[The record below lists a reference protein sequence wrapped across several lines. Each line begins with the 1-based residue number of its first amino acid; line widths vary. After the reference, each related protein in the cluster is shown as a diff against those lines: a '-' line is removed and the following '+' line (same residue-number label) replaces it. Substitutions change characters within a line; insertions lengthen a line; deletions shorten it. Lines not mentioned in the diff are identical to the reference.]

1 MRNDHRTVRTSAA
14 APRPLLA
21 LVLAVCL
28 LVSALPTA
36 WASSVGSGPSSL
48 TRSTAPTYVK
58 LSRSVLI
65 FQGDTY
71 GSGVSLTLPAG
82 TVCQLYS
89 ENYYTASDGLQYYS
103 LYYLNTRYNVLRTDI
118 QGDIMTAAETETYI
132 TGTLW
137 KQTAYST
144 LRERD
149 GLVGDIRV
157 HAVQLA
163 LSRLGYYSGAL
174 DGDYGEKTNEA
185 MKQFQRKN
193 GLDPDGSAG
202 PLSQPVLFA
211 LASGST
217 VPGTGG
223 SSGGGSSSSGSGSGG
238 SSGSGSTSNGST
250 APSSGTLKTTASV
263 NLRKSASTSS
273 ARLAVVPKGVNLS
286 YTETYVRSGV
296 TWFKVRYNSLTGWL
310 MGTFVS
316 AAGNASSPAIGTVTI
331 TMPGTR
337 VRDAADGNKTGTV
350 LAKGT
355 VVDLLAQPT
364 SAGGYTW
371 YNIRT
376 SSGLVGFVRGDCASA
391 SIGGGSGSGSGGSSG
406 VVPSSDKTFVRLP
419 SNTLRFT
426 TETMPSSGGITVAAG
441 TVLQMVNTTTYNVGG
456 VEYCTLYYNNQRF
469 NAVYSDVKSGILSS
483 DQLAAYVKTLW
494 SSALGSSL
502 KRELGL
508 VGDVRVYALQVA
520 LSSLGYYT
528 GNLDGTYGSGTESA
542 VRNYQRKAKISVD
555 GDCGVETWSVLTAQV
570 LGSGGSGGSGGS
582 DGGSGG
588 GSITVTD
595 FGTVNRVVKASWDW
609 DNAGIDLFPKGS
621 YATVMD
627 VATGKV
633 FRIYR
638 WSGSR
643 HADCVPATAADTKV
657 MCDIVGF
664 PYNSNHPNSSQ
675 LAQIK
680 ADGDSDVV
688 NYTWPDFKNKFGGA
702 TNIGSA
708 WDRRAALL
716 NVNGTVYPVS
726 IYGFPHGFNGTDSF
740 SKSRFSN
747 GQYFYA
753 VNNYYGMM
761 CVHFVGSTTHGGTSP
776 DSKHQAAINTAYDY
790 AKKLWPTL
798 VR

>member
-1 MRNDHRTVRTSAA
+1 MRNDHQTVRTSAA

-71 GSGVSLTLPAG
+71 GNGASLTLPAG

-89 ENYYTASDGLQYYS
+89 ENYYTASDGLQYHS

-118 QGDIMTAAETETYI
+118 QGDIMTAAEVETYI

-137 KQTAYST
+137 KQTTYST

-163 LSRLGYYSGAL
+163 LSRLGYYTGAL

-223 SSGGGSSSSGSGSGG
+223 SSGGGSSSSGG

-355 VVDLLAQPT
+355 VVDLNRLKNLPPEQQVIVTTGSQGEEMSALYRMAFSTHKQIDVGPTDKVIISASAIPGNEVTVGRVINELFRKGVDVVYDKADMLHVSGHACQEELKIIHALTKPRFFIPLHGEQRMLQIHKRVAESMGMNPNNIVVADNGSVIEITGKHIKCETSVPAGEVFVDGSGVGEVGAVVLNDRRLLAEDGMVVVVLPM
-364 SAGGYTW
+364 
-371 YNIRT
+371 
-376 SSGLVGFVRGDCASA
+376 SSHDHQLLCPPEIVTRGFV
-391 SIGGGSGSGSGGSSG
+391 
-406 VVPSSDKTFVRLP
+406 
-419 SNTLRFT
+419 
-426 TETMPSSGGITVAAG
+426 
-441 TVLQMVNTTTYNVGG
+441 
-456 VEYCTLYYNNQRF
+456 
-469 NAVYSDVKSGILSS
+469 
-483 DQLAAYVKTLW
+483 YVKESEELLHQLRDVAQKTVDAM
-494 SSALGSSL
+494 SAR
-502 KRELGL
+502 KRRDDGE
-508 VGDVRVYALQVA
+508 VSRAVR
-520 LSSLGYYT
+520 
-528 GNLDGTYGSGTESA
+528 SA
-542 VRNYQRKAKISVD
+542 VSSYLYKHTKRSPMVIPM
-555 GDCGVETWSVLTAQV
+555 
-570 LGSGGSGGSGGS
+570 
-582 DGGSGG
+582 
-588 GSITVTD
+588 VT
-595 FGTVNRVVKASWDW
+595 
-609 DNAGIDLFPKGS
+609 
-621 YATVMD
+621 
-627 VATGKV
+627 
-633 FRIYR
+633 
-638 WSGSR
+638 
-643 HADCVPATAADTKV
+643 
-657 MCDIVGF
+657 
-664 PYNSNHPNSSQ
+664 
-675 LAQIK
+675 
-680 ADGDSDVV
+680 
-688 NYTWPDFKNKFGGA
+688 
-702 TNIGSA
+702 
-708 WDRRAALL
+708 
-716 NVNGTVYPVS
+716 
-726 IYGFPHGFNGTDSF
+726 
-740 SKSRFSN
+740 
-747 GQYFYA
+747 
-753 VNNYYGMM
+753 
-761 CVHFVGSTTHGGTSP
+761 
-776 DSKHQAAINTAYDY
+776 
-790 AKKLWPTL
+790 KL
-798 VR
+798 

>member
-1 MRNDHRTVRTSAA
+1 M
-14 APRPLLA
+14 
-21 LVLAVCL
+21 
-28 LVSALPTA
+28 
-36 WASSVGSGPSSL
+36 
-48 TRSTAPTYVK
+48 
-58 LSRSVLI
+58 
-65 FQGDTY
+65 
-71 GSGVSLTLPAG
+71 
-82 TVCQLYS
+82 CQLYS
-89 ENYYTASDGLQYYS
+89 ENYYTASDGLQYHS

-163 LSRLGYYSGAL
+163 LSRLGYYTGAL

-223 SSGGGSSSSGSGSGG
+223 SSGGGSSSSGG

-296 TWFKVRYNSLTGWL
+296 TWFKVRYSSLTGWL

-419 SNTLRFT
+419 SNTLLFT

-469 NAVYSDVKSGILSS
+469 NAVYSDVKSGGILRS
-483 DQLAAYVKTLW
+483 DPAGRLCVKDPLVQRIG
-494 SSALGSSL
+494 LLL
-502 KRELGL
+502 KAELGL
-508 VGDVRVYALQVA
+508 VGDISVYALQVA

-595 FGTVNRVVKASWDW
+595 FGTVNKVVKASWDW
-609 DNAGIDLFPKGS
+609 DNAGIDLFKGQLRHR
-621 YATVMD
+621 D
-627 VATGKV
+627 GRGHRQV
-633 FRIYR
+633 FGIYR

-643 HADCVPATAADTKV
+643 HADCVPRRGRYQGDVRYRRLPPTTATIPTAASLPRSRLTVTATWSTTPGRTLKT
-657 MCDIVGF
+657 
-664 PYNSNHPNSSQ
+664 SS
-675 LAQIK
+675 AGPPISEVPGT
-680 ADGDSDVV
+680 A
-688 NYTWPDFKNKFGGA
+688 A
-702 TNIGSA
+702 
-708 WDRRAALL
+708 RRSL
-716 NVNGTVYPVS
+716 NVSLAPCIRSASTAS
-726 IYGFPHGFNGTDSF
+726 RMDSTGRTA
-740 SKSRFSN
+740 SRGPASP
-747 GQYFYA
+747 
-753 VNNYYGMM
+753 MD
-761 CVHFVGSTTHGGTSP
+761 STSTP
-776 DSKHQAAINTAYDY
+776 
-790 AKKLWPTL
+790 
-798 VR
+798 

>member
-1 MRNDHRTVRTSAA
+1 MRNDHRTVRTSAV

-89 ENYYTASDGLQYYS
+89 ENYYTASDGLQYHS

-163 LSRLGYYSGAL
+163 LSRLGYYTGAL

-223 SSGGGSSSSGSGSGG
+223 SSGGGSSSSGG

-355 VVDLLAQPT
+355 VVDLL
-364 SAGGYTW
+364 
-371 YNIRT
+371 
-376 SSGLVGFVRGDCASA
+376 
-391 SIGGGSGSGSGGSSG
+391 
-406 VVPSSDKTFVRLP
+406 VV
-419 SNTLRFT
+419 
-426 TETMPSSGGITVAAG
+426 
-441 TVLQMVNTTTYNVGG
+441 
-456 VEYCTLYYNNQRF
+456 YYK
-469 NAVYSDVKSGILSS
+469 D
-483 DQLAAYVKTLW
+483 
-494 SSALGSSL
+494 
-502 KRELGL
+502 
-508 VGDVRVYALQVA
+508 
-520 LSSLGYYT
+520 
-528 GNLDGTYGSGTESA
+528 
-542 VRNYQRKAKISVD
+542 
-555 GDCGVETWSVLTAQV
+555 
-570 LGSGGSGGSGGS
+570 
-582 DGGSGG
+582 
-588 GSITVTD
+588 
-595 FGTVNRVVKASWDW
+595 
-609 DNAGIDLFPKGS
+609 
-621 YATVMD
+621 
-627 VATGKV
+627 
-633 FRIYR
+633 
-638 WSGSR
+638 
-643 HADCVPATAADTKV
+643 
-657 MCDIVGF
+657 
-664 PYNSNHPNSSQ
+664 
-675 LAQIK
+675 
-680 ADGDSDVV
+680 
-688 NYTWPDFKNKFGGA
+688 
-702 TNIGSA
+702 
-708 WDRRAALL
+708 AAL
-716 NVNGTVYPVS
+716 
-726 IYGFPHGFNGTDSF
+726 
-740 SKSRFSN
+740 
-747 GQYFYA
+747 
-753 VNNYYGMM
+753 
-761 CVHFVGSTTHGGTSP
+761 
-776 DSKHQAAINTAYDY
+776 
-790 AKKLWPTL
+790 
-798 VR
+798 

>member
-137 KQTAYST
+137 KQTNYST

-163 LSRLGYYSGAL
+163 LSRLGYYTGAL

-223 SSGGGSSSSGSGSGG
+223 SSGGGSSSSGG

-286 YTETYVRSGV
+286 YTETYV
-296 TWFKVRYNSLTGWL
+296 
-310 MGTFVS
+310 
-316 AAGNASSPAIGTVTI
+316 
-331 TMPGTR
+331 
-337 VRDAADGNKTGTV
+337 
-350 LAKGT
+350 
-355 VVDLLAQPT
+355 
-364 SAGGYTW
+364 
-371 YNIRT
+371 
-376 SSGLVGFVRGDCASA
+376 
-391 SIGGGSGSGSGGSSG
+391 
-406 VVPSSDKTFVRLP
+406 
-419 SNTLRFT
+419 
-426 TETMPSSGGITVAAG
+426 
-441 TVLQMVNTTTYNVGG
+441 
-456 VEYCTLYYNNQRF
+456 
-469 NAVYSDVKSGILSS
+469 
-483 DQLAAYVKTLW
+483 
-494 SSALGSSL
+494 
-502 KRELGL
+502 
-508 VGDVRVYALQVA
+508 
-520 LSSLGYYT
+520 
-528 GNLDGTYGSGTESA
+528 
-542 VRNYQRKAKISVD
+542 
-555 GDCGVETWSVLTAQV
+555 
-570 LGSGGSGGSGGS
+570 
-582 DGGSGG
+582 
-588 GSITVTD
+588 
-595 FGTVNRVVKASWDW
+595 
-609 DNAGIDLFPKGS
+609 
-621 YATVMD
+621 
-627 VATGKV
+627 
-633 FRIYR
+633 
-638 WSGSR
+638 
-643 HADCVPATAADTKV
+643 
-657 MCDIVGF
+657 
-664 PYNSNHPNSSQ
+664 
-675 LAQIK
+675 
-680 ADGDSDVV
+680 
-688 NYTWPDFKNKFGGA
+688 
-702 TNIGSA
+702 
-708 WDRRAALL
+708 
-716 NVNGTVYPVS
+716 
-726 IYGFPHGFNGTDSF
+726 
-740 SKSRFSN
+740 
-747 GQYFYA
+747 
-753 VNNYYGMM
+753 
-761 CVHFVGSTTHGGTSP
+761 
-776 DSKHQAAINTAYDY
+776 
-790 AKKLWPTL
+790 
-798 VR
+798 